1 MLLLMKRP
9 VVVITMGR
17 LRFTEFIQYVAVW
30 SVLVNRLFIEIVC
43 S

>member
-17 LRFTEFIQYVAVW
+17 LRFTVFMQY
-30 SVLVNRLFIEIVC
+30 SMFE
-43 S
+43 

>member
-17 LRFTEFIQYVAVW
+17 LRYIVCYSM
-30 SVLVNRLFIEIVC
+30 SVLVNRLLIEIVR

>member
-17 LRFTEFIQYVAVW
+17 LRYSLHTLQY
-30 SVLVNRLFIEIVC
+30 SLL
-43 S
+43 

>member
-17 LRFTEFIQYVAVW
+17 LRYTVCYSIV
-30 SVLVNRLFIEIVC
+30 VLVNRLLIEIIC

>member
-17 LRFTEFIQYVAVW
+17 LRY
-30 SVLVNRLFIEIVC
+30 IVC
-43 S
+43 YSIVCFSKSFAY